1 MVQEDAGVRSIERAV
16 AILRLIAAAPLEGC
30 RLSDLAQ
37 ETGLGKATTHRLMQT
52 LVRVGFACQ
61 DGAGGRYYLGY
72 ELIRLGQSQG
82 RYDIGE
88 HARPALLRIARETGD
103 TVFISVRE
111 GVDAIC
117 LDRQV
122 GDFPIKTLTLNIGDR
137 RPLGVGAGSLM
148 LLAALPDAQVSA
160 AIAANAGKLEA
171 YSRYSPEILRK
182 LVQRTRADGYAYN
195 DGRVLR
201 AMNAIA
207 VPVMDA
213 EGTVIAALSVASI
226 AQRMTKKR
234 ISMIVKL
241 LEHEAAQLR
250 HVPVSVRQ
258 QGESV

>member
-1 MVQEDAGVRSIERAV
+1 
-16 AILRLIAAAPLEGC
+16 
-30 RLSDLAQ
+30 
-37 ETGLGKATTHRLMQT
+37 
-52 LVRVGFACQ
+52 
-61 DGAGGRYYLGY
+61 
-72 ELIRLGQSQG
+72 
-82 RYDIGE
+82 
-88 HARPALLRIARETGD
+88 
-103 TVFISVRE
+103 
-111 GVDAIC
+111 